1 MARDLGRRFLPGART
16 WDRHQ
21 VVDALVAGVVGV
33 AAEVEALVEAH
44 GQPGLLAQAAPSGFV
59 LGGLLLFRRKRP
71 LLAMTLFTV
80 VAIVSTTVQ
89 TLVLPAGE
97 RSPTQVVPIFAIL
110 VLSYSL
116 GAFGSRRDLFLGLPQ
131 PLVAVVV
138 NDLLQPTGNPIPGA
152 VAFFAVFL
160 VGAPAL
166 GGRLIRGRQRL
177 LEALA
182 EQRRQLD
189 IQRALQTR
197 TALAT
202 ERLRLAGRLHE
213 DLVAGLDSLR
223 TEIDLAER
231 AGENLGAGSVAAIET
246 QARTLLAQTRN
257 VVVSLASES
266 AGSATA
272 VSNSAPTP
280 GADPVGPAPT
290 PGADPV
296 GPAPTP
302 GVDPVGQPVT
312 TRHRTASS
320 TAITWTALAAAAVCT
335 GLLLQV
341 RARSDVH
348 VPMPVALLGCLVIA
362 APLALAWTRPLIM
375 TVALWSAAALF
386 SAFVTPIGTMFA
398 AISLAFLPPFMV
410 AYFGSRRSAVAGL
423 AACGLGGLLCF
434 GGWNGFVR
442 GYTFVLV
449 LAAWIAGRML
459 SARSRMVEELRSN
472 NELLA
477 GQREASLRQAV
488 AEERARI
495 ARDLHDSIGH
505 HLTII
510 ALQAGAARR
519 MWTSDPPKAKTA
531 LATVARVAA
540 HGSAELRIGF
550 DSGLLAGDAPLG
562 TAPLTDITAMVDNAR
577 AAGLPVSMH
586 VEGNQPDLPDDIE
599 LALFR
604 VLQEALTN
612 VLRHAPGAAA
622 DVTFRTAGSHV
633 ELVVANSAGDQS
645 STWVGGGSHGQLGM
659 RQRAEEYGGRLD
671 YGHRPDGGFEVRAWF
686 PWPEKT

>member
-1 MARDLGRRFLPGART
+1 MARDLGRRILPGART

-21 VVDALVAGVVGV
+21 AVDALVAVVVGV
-33 AAEVEALVEAH
+33 AAEIEAMVEAH
-44 GQPGLLAQAAPSGFV
+44 GQPGLMAQAAPAGFV

-71 LLAMTLFTV
+71 LLAMTLFTA
-80 VAIVSTTVQ
+80 VAILSTTVQ

-97 RSPTQVVPIFAIL
+97 RSPNQVVPIFAIL

-116 GAFGSRRDLFLGLPQ
+116 GVFGSRRDLLLGLPQ
-131 PLVAVVV
+131 PLVVVVV
-138 NDLLQPTGNPIPGA
+138 NDLLQPSGNPIPGA
-152 VAFFAVFL
+152 LAFFAVFI

-202 ERLRLAGRLHE
+202 ERLQVAERLHE
-213 DLVAGLDSLR
+213 DLVNGLDSLL
-223 TEIDLAER
+223 TDIDIAER
-231 AGENLGAGSVAAIET
+231 AGEDLQTGSVAAIET
-246 QARTLLAQTRN
+246 RARTLLAQTRH
-257 VVVSLASES
+257 VVVSLAAAP
-266 AGSATA
+266 AGSAADASGPDPNTLA
-272 VSNSAPTP
+272 SG
-280 GADPVGPAPT
+280 GAGAEADQADASPPAPT
-290 PGADPV
+290 RP
-296 GPAPTP
+296 
-302 GVDPVGQPVT
+302 
-312 TRHRTASS
+312 RTIGS
-320 TAITWTALAAAAVCT
+320 TAVTWTALAAAAVGT

-341 RARSDVH
+341 RATPHVH

-362 APLALAWTRPLIM
+362 APLALTWARPLVM
-375 TVALWSAAALF
+375 TVALWSAAAVF
-386 SAFVTPIGTMFA
+386 SAFVTPLGHMFA
-398 AISLAFLPPFMV
+398 AISLVFVPSFMV
-410 AYFGSRRSAVAGL
+410 AYFGGRRGAAAGL
-423 AACGLGGLLCF
+423 GVCCLGGLACF

-442 GYTFVLV
+442 GYTVVLV
-449 LAAWIAGRML
+449 LAAWAVGRIL
-459 SARSRMVEELRSN
+459 SARSAMVEELRSN

-477 GQREASLRQAV
+477 GQREARLRQAV
-488 AEERARI
+488 AEERTRI

-519 MWTSDPPKAKTA
+519 MWTSDPPKAAAA

-540 HGSAELRIGF
+540 QGSAELRMGF
-550 DSGLLAGDAPLG
+550 DSVPAGGAAPR
-562 TAPLTDITAMVDNAR
+562 TDIAALLDNAR
-577 AAGLPVSMH
+577 AAGLPVS
-586 VEGNQPDLPDDIE
+586 VAGNKPDLPDDIE

-622 DVTFRTAGSHV
+622 DVTFRTDGSHV
-633 ELVVANSAGDQS
+633 ELVVTNSSSDQP
-645 STWVGGGSHGQLGM
+645 STWVGGSSRGQRGM
-659 RQRAEEYGGRLD
+659 RQRAEEHGGRLD
-671 YGHRPDGGFEVRAWF
+671 YGRRPDGGFEVRAWF
-686 PWPEKT
+686 PRGENT

>member
-1 MARDLGRRFLPGART
+1 MARDLGRRFLLGPRT
-16 WDRHQ
+16 WDRNQ
-21 VVDALVAGVVGV
+21 VVDALVAGVVGM
-33 AAEVEALVEAH
+33 AGEVEALVEAH
-44 GQPGLLAQAAPSGFV
+44 GQPGLMAQAAPAGFV

-89 TLVLPAGE
+89 TLVLPAAE
-97 RSPTQVVPIFAIL
+97 RSPSQVVPIFAIL

-213 DLVAGLDSLR
+213 DLVAGLDSLL
-223 TEIDLAER
+223 TEIGVAER
-231 AGENLGAGSVAAIET
+231 AGENLGTGSVAAIET
-246 QARTLLAQTRN
+246 LARTLLAQTRN

-280 GADPVGPAPT
+280 GAG
-290 PGADPV
+290 
-296 GPAPTP
+296 
-302 GVDPVGQPVT
+302 PVGQPVT

-320 TAITWTALAAAAVCT
+320 SAITWTALAAAAVCT

-348 VPMPVALLGCLVIA
+348 VPMSVALLGCLVIA

-386 SAFVTPIGTMFA
+386 SAFVTPLGTMFA
-398 AISLAFLPPFMV
+398 AISLAFLPPFLV

-423 AACGLGGLLCF
+423 AACGLGGWLCF

-477 GQREASLRQAV
+477 GQREASLHQAV

-531 LATVARVAA
+531 LTTVARVAA
-540 HGSAELRIGF
+540 HGSAELRMGF

-562 TAPLTDITAMVDNAR
+562 AAPLTDIAALVDNAR

-586 VEGNQPDLPDDIE
+586 VEGNQPDLPGDIE

-622 DVTFRTAGSHV
+622 DVTFRTTGSQV

-659 RQRAEEYGGRLD
+659 RQRVEEYGGRLD
-671 YGHRPDGGFEVRAWF
+671 YGRRPDGGFEVRAWF

>member
-1 MARDLGRRFLPGART
+1 MARDLGRHFLLGART

-21 VVDALVAGVVGV
+21 VVDALVAGLVGV
-33 AAEVEALVEAH
+33 AAEVEAMVEAH

-59 LGGLLLFRRKRP
+59 LGGLMLFRRKRP

-89 TLVLPAGE
+89 TLVLPAGA
-97 RSPTQVVPIFAIL
+97 RSPNQVVPIFAIL

-131 PLVAVVV
+131 PLIVVVV

-189 IQRALQTR
+189 IQRAQQTR

-213 DLVAGLDSLR
+213 DLVAGLDSLL
-223 TEIDLAER
+223 TEIGVAER
-231 AGENLGAGSVAAIET
+231 EGETLGAGSVAAIET

-266 AGSATA
+266 PGSVTA

-280 GADPVGPAPT
+280 GA
-290 PGADPV
+290 
-296 GPAPTP
+296 
-302 GVDPVGQPVT
+302 DPVGQPVT

-320 TAITWTALAAAAVCT
+320 TATTWTALAAAAVCT

-362 APLALAWTRPLIM
+362 APLALAWTRPLVM

-386 SAFVTPIGTMFA
+386 SAFVTPLGTMFA
-398 AISLAFLPPFMV
+398 AISLAFLPPFLV

-423 AACGLGGLLCF
+423 AACALGGLLCF

-442 GYTFVLV
+442 SYTFAAV
-449 LAAWIAGRML
+449 LAAWIAGRIL
-459 SARSRMVEELRSN
+459 SARSGMVEELRSN

-477 GQREASLRQAV
+477 GQREASVRQAV

-540 HGSAELRIGF
+540 HGSAELRMGF
-550 DSGLLAGDAPLG
+550 DSGLPAGDAPLG
-562 TAPLTDITAMVDNAR
+562 AAPLTDIAALVDNAR

-586 VEGNQPDLPDDIE
+586 VEGNQPDLPGDIE

-622 DVTFRTAGSHV
+622 DVTFRTTGSHV

>member
-33 AAEVEALVEAH
+33 AGEVEAMVDAH
-44 GQPGLLAQAAPSGFV
+44 GQPGLLAQAAPAGFV

-71 LLAMTLFTV
+71 LLAMTLLAA
-80 VAIVSTTVQ
+80 VAITSTTVQ
-89 TLVLPAGE
+89 TLVLPAGL
-97 RSPTQVVPIFAIL
+97 RSPNQVVPIFAIL

-116 GAFGSRRDLFLGLPQ
+116 GAFGSRRDLLLGLPQ
-131 PLVAVVV
+131 PLVVVV
-138 NDLLQPTGNPIPGA
+138 VIDLLQPSGNPIPGA
-152 VAFFAVFL
+152 LAFFAVFI

-189 IQRALQTR
+189 IQRALQTHA
-197 TALAT
+197 ALAT
-202 ERLRLAGRLHE
+202 ERLQLTERLHE
-213 DLVAGLDSLR
+213 DLVNGLDLLMTDIS
-223 TEIDLAER
+223 IAER
-231 AGENLGAGSVAAIET
+231 AGEDLQAGPVAAIET
-246 QARTLLAQTRN
+246 RARTLLAQTRH
-257 VVVSLASES
+257 VVVSLAAAS
-266 AGSATA
+266 AGSAAGAGGSAAMPGAAGSGAEANLTHAGPPVQTRRRTVGSTA
-272 VSNSAPTP
+272 V
-280 GADPVGPAPT
+280 
-290 PGADPV
+290 
-296 GPAPTP
+296 
-302 GVDPVGQPVT
+302 
-312 TRHRTASS
+312 
-320 TAITWTALAAAAVCT
+320 TWTALAAAAVCT

-341 RARSDVH
+341 RATPHVH

-362 APLALAWTRPLIM
+362 APLALTWTRPLVM
-375 TVALWSAAALF
+375 TVALWSAAAVF
-386 SAFVTPIGTMFA
+386 SAFVTPLGTMFA
-398 AISLAFLPPFMV
+398 AISLVFLPPFMV
-410 AYFGSRRSAVAGL
+410 AYFGRRRGAAAGL
-423 AACGLGGLLCF
+423 GACCLGGLACF

-442 GYTFVLV
+442 GYTIVFM
-449 LAAWIAGRML
+449 LAAWAGGRIL
-459 SARSRMVEELRSN
+459 SARSGMVEELRSN

-477 GQREASLRQAV
+477 GQREAKLRQAV

-519 MWTSDPPKAKTA
+519 MWTSDPPKAKAA

-540 HGSAELRIGF
+540 HGSAELRMGF
-550 DSGLLAGDAPLG
+550 DSGLALAGDA
-562 TAPLTDITAMVDNAR
+562 ASRTDIAALLDNAR
-577 AAGLPVSMH
+577 AAGLPVS
-586 VEGNQPDLPDDIE
+586 VDGNKPDLPDDIE

-622 DVTFRTAGSHV
+622 DITFHTDGSNV
-633 ELVVANSAGDQS
+633 ELVVTNSASDQP
-645 STWVGGGSHGQLGM
+645 STWVGGSSRGQRGM
-659 RQRAEEYGGRLD
+659 RQRAEEHGGRLD
-671 YGHRPDGGFEVRAWF
+671 YGRRPDGGFEVRAWF
-686 PWPEKT
+686 PLGENT

>member
-1 MARDLGRRFLPGART
+1 MTVFTAAAVLST
-16 WDRHQ
+16 VVQTQ
-21 VVDALVAGVVGV
+21 VV
-33 AAEVEALVEAH
+33 
-44 GQPGLLAQAAPSGFV
+44 
-59 LGGLLLFRRKRP
+59 
-71 LLAMTLFTV
+71 
-80 VAIVSTTVQ
+80 
-89 TLVLPAGE
+89 PAGS
-97 RSPTQVVPIFAIL
+97 RSPNQVVPIFVVL

-116 GAFGSRRDLFLGLPQ
+116 GAFGSRRDLLLGLPQ
-131 PLVAVVV
+131 PLVVVV
-138 NDLLQPTGNPIPGA
+138 ANDLLQPTGNPIPGA

-160 VGAPAL
+160 IGVPAL

-189 IQRALQTR
+189 LQRAIQTR

-202 ERLRLAGRLHE
+202 ERLRVAGRLHE
-213 DLVAGLDSLR
+213 DLVAGLDSLL
-223 TEIDLAER
+223 TEIGVAER
-231 AGENLGAGSVAAIET
+231 EGENLEAGSVAAIET

-266 AGSATA
+266 PGSATA

-280 GADPVGPAPT
+280 SAN
-290 PGADPV
+290 
-296 GPAPTP
+296 
-302 GVDPVGQPVT
+302 PVGQPVT

-341 RARSDVH
+341 RDRPDVH

-362 APLALAWTRPLIM
+362 APLAVAWTRPLIM
-375 TVALWSAAALF
+375 SVALWSAAALF
-386 SAFVTPIGTMFA
+386 SALVTPLGTMFA

-442 GYTFVLV
+442 GYVFVFI
-449 LAAWIAGRML
+449 LAAWIAGRIL

-540 HGSAELRIGF
+540 HGSAELRMGF
-550 DSGLLAGDAPLG
+550 DSGLPPPAMRRSARPLSP
-562 TAPLTDITAMVDNAR
+562 TSQRWWTT
-577 AAGLPVSMH
+577 
-586 VEGNQPDLPDDIE
+586 
-599 LALFR
+599 
-604 VLQEALTN
+604 
-612 VLRHAPGAAA
+612 HAPR
-622 DVTFRTAGSHV
+622 VCR
-633 ELVVANSAGDQS
+633 
-645 STWVGGGSHGQLGM
+645 
-659 RQRAEEYGGRLD
+659 
-671 YGHRPDGGFEVRAWF
+671 
-686 PWPEKT
+686 